1 MWAFVVGGS
10 KGWRVPP
17 PSSPF
22 EPMANWMHR
31 NLNVNHYSLYIYS
44 SASTTFNPYF
54 AAVASR
60 CADRCVSL
68 S

>member
-22 EPMANWMHR
+22 ESMANGMHG
-31 NLNVNHYSLYIYS
+31 NVDVGHTFPLFLSFVISTIYL
-44 SASTTFNPYF
+44 AI
-54 AAVASR
+54 SR
-60 CADRCVSL
+60 AKPL
-68 S
+68 QA

>member
-22 EPMANWMHR
+22 ELMANWMHR
-31 NLNVNHYSLYIYS
+31 NLNVNHYSIYIYS
-44 SASTTFNPYF
+44 SAFTTFSQCF

-60 CADRCVSL
+60 RADR
-68 S
+68 